1 VSAAE
6 LIAMSIAEDRTVT
19 EYPPTRTEYDALLDD
34 LLVSSVGD
42 VDHAE
47 HSGAGYSGLESRGW
61 TMVWSTDG
69 WQVDLIHP
77 ASAGGG
83 AA

>member
-6 LIAMSIAEDRTVT
+6 LIAAATAADRTVT
-19 EYPPTRTEYDALLDD
+19 AYPNTRTEYDALLDD

-77 ASAGGG
+77 AGAEGG